1 MCVYEQCRGVPF
13 LFLER
18 VKKRLKLFIKRY
30 QINLFA
36 RISDEFELDTINKTL
51 KMTKPDGTDEVYSI
65 TSTNVSD
72 YAFMRTGEKTF
83 DIEVVNL

>member
-1 MCVYEQCRGVPF
+1 MLVGLDVGWSGIWF
-13 LFLER
+13 T
-18 VKKRLKLFIKRY
+18 
-30 QINLFA
+30 
-36 RISDEFELDTINKTL
+36 FELDTINKTL
-51 KMTKPDGTDEVYSI
+51 KVTQPDGTDNVYSI

>member
-1 MCVYEQCRGVPF
+1 MFVGLDVGWSGI
-13 LFLER
+13 LFT
-18 VKKRLKLFIKRY
+18 
-30 QINLFA
+30 
-36 RISDEFELDTINKTL
+36 FELDTINKTL
-51 KMTKPDGTDEVYSI
+51 KVTQPDGTDNVYSI